1 MTSVLDDTDEL
12 ADLLEARRRRAGA
25 VGRYKVIVSTIAQ
38 FRKSLS
44 SDKSSDVRSIGSGS
58 QF

>member
-1 MTSVLDDTDEL
+1 MGT
-12 ADLLEARRRRAGA
+12 LEDAKAGA

-58 QF
+58 KSVTPRT